1 MPDIRALAQRV
12 DDAARHAKEIPQLT
26 EAITLADAY
35 AIQKE
40 SLARRY
46 ARGERQV
53 GIKMGF
59 TSREKMVQMGV
70 HDMIWGR
77 LTDRMIVEDGGTTSF
92 KTYVHPRIEPEIA
105 FLLKRELVGT
115 VTPLQAL
122 SAVEAVAPAVEL
134 IDSRYQAFKFS
145 LTDVVADNSSS
156 SGFVVGPWNS
166 PDVDFS
172 NLGIVVSFNGSPVL
186 RIDGGDTR
194 PSIALARGRGALR
207 RRGGGAARAG
217 LACNGRRGKPRRSV
231 ETRPVCR
238 MRGAESW
245 PLLVQRRGVAR
256 CLSPSFTSWKDAT
269 TRRRRARSLR
279 SRKPSSTHSMPNPNR
294 CA

>member
-1 MPDIRALAQRV
+1 MADIKALAQRV
-12 DDAARHAKEIPQLT
+12 DDAARYAKEIPQLT
-26 EAITLADAY
+26 EQITLADAY

-46 ARGERQV
+46 SRGEQQV

-77 LTDRMIVEDGGTTSF
+77 LTDRMIVEDGGTTSY

-156 SGFVVGPWNS
+156 SGFVVGPWHS

-186 RIDGGDTR
+186 VGSTAAILGHPLR
-194 PSIALARGRGALR
+194 SLVAAARFAAEADEPLKPGWLVMA
-207 RRGGGAARAG
+207 GGASHAEALKPG
-217 LACNGRRGKPRRSV
+217 LYVECEVQNLGRCSFSV
-231 ETRPVCR
+231 VE
-238 MRGAESW
+238 
-245 PLLVQRRGVAR
+245 
-256 CLSPSFTSWKDAT
+256 
-269 TRRRRARSLR
+269 
-279 SRKPSSTHSMPNPNR
+279 
-294 CA
+294 